1 MLMKEIGVVF
11 RGFVLSQWQ
20 FEKEIDLIIEQLKG
34 AFLSAITSFTRS
46 IFSEDLFYI
55 ESNHYTVVF
64 SSGRINSCD
73 TICGE
78 TIIAYAVLEKRKSKK
93 TDKVI
98 EKKIKPKLNNIL
110 KMFSKKYNGKNLA
123 SLDLFDSFKSDL
135 EVIMKN

>member
-20 FEKEIDLIIEQLKG
+20 FEKEIDIIIEHMKG

-55 ESNHYTVVF
+55 ESNHYTVAF
-64 SSGRINSCD
+64 CRRKINSCD

-78 TIIAYAVLEKRKSKK
+78 NIIAYAVLENRKSKK
-93 TDKVI
+93 MDKVI
-98 EKKIKPKLNNIL
+98 EKKIKPKLNNVL
-110 KMFSKKYNGKNLA
+110 EMFSEKYNGRNLA
-123 SLDLFDSFKSDL
+123 SLDLFDSFKSEI